1 MSRWIALASILLL
14 PLPAAAQESPLPT
27 VEAVADLLRSG
38 RVERAERELR
48 WIVERSESAAA
59 RDLLGIAL
67 TRLGRLEE
75 AEGQFSRAAL
85 LAPDLAAPRQHLARL
100 FLQQGRNEDAVTEL
114 RTAARLGPLERDLA
128 LWLADVDLSLGNTA
142 QAEALLRSVVERY
155 QSVRALLELARLY
168 GRTGMNQRAAEIVQR
183 ALEIA
188 PNSEEVLAA
197 WARVSLAVETPVV
210 AIRTLESLIR
220 MHPTAEEYNYLLGVA
235 RLQIG
240 EMAGSVEA
248 LRRSLELEPDR
259 PLALIALC
267 TTLNSQKRFD
277 EGREVARRAVR
288 LDPENAEALAVL
300 AEAEEGL
307 AEIGPAEEHANQ
319 ALARAPEQARA
330 LAVIGRI
337 RMTQARYEEAR
348 DAFLRAAAS
357 LPGSAKTHYQLSQAY
372 ARLGDRENSRKHVEI
387 YRRLKDEYD
396 ERLIELRTRAG
407 LGVSG
412 MGRS

>member
-1 MSRWIALASILLL
+1 MRRWIALASIVLL
-14 PLPAAAQESPLPT
+14 PVPAAAQEAPLPPI
-27 VEAVADLLRSG
+27 EAVAELLQSG
-38 RVERAERELR
+38 RVEQAERELR
-48 WIVERSESAAA
+48 RIVERSESAAA

-75 AEGQFSRAAL
+75 AATQFSRAAL
-85 LAPDLAAPRQHLARL
+85 LAPDVAAPRQHLARL
-100 FLQQGRNEDAVTEL
+100 FLQQGRNDEALTEL

-142 QAEALLRSVVERY
+142 RAEALLRSVVERH
-155 QSVRALLELARLY
+155 QSVRALLTLARLY
-168 GRTGMNQRAAEIVQR
+168 GRQGMNPRAAELVQQ

-210 AIRTLESLIR
+210 AIRALESLIR
-220 MHPTAEEYNYLLGVA
+220 MHPTAEEYNYLLGLA
-235 RLQIG
+235 LLQIG
-240 EMAGSVEA
+240 EMASSVEA

-259 PLALIALC
+259 PSALIALC
-267 TTLNSQKRFD
+267 TTLNAQKRYD
-277 EGREVARRAVR
+277 EGREVARRAVH
-288 LDPENAEALAVL
+288 LDPENAEALAVF
-300 AEAEEGL
+300 AESEEGL
-307 AEIGPAEEHANQ
+307 GNIGPAETYANQ
-319 ALARAPEQARA
+319 ALAREPENARA
-330 LAVIGRI
+330 LEVTGRI
-337 RMTQARYEEAR
+337 RMAQGRYEEAR
-348 DAFLRAAAS
+348 DALLRATVS

-396 ERLIELRTRAG
+396 ERLVELRARAG
-407 LGVSG
+407 LGESG